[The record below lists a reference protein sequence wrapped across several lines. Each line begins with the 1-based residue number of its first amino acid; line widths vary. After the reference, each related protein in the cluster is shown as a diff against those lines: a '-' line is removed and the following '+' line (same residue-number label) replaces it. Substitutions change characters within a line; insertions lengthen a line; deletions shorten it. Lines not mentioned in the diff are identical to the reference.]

1 MIEKRYP
8 RKLNKSVDSRL
19 LAPDEM
25 SDAINISAGE
35 DTRGEGG
42 NAGVLKP
49 VKSNTPLNEGFAEFA
64 DGNKNVV
71 GKVMCDKYNVIYF
84 FVNDDAGDNGIYA
97 YDPDEYLPGSG
108 GSNGLTK
115 VYASNKLNYNAS
127 SFVKADITYIP
138 RNYIAEDDT
147 LYEDVPFIFFTDNNS
162 QPKKINVLRAIESDY
177 DENSELDFLLA
188 CHKTPVHEITGS
200 FSTNTEVN
208 TNEFLGIEGFQFA
221 YQTVYRDGSESAI
234 SSYSDVFVPPGY
246 LTYYGQADVQILNQN
261 NQIGIIVPP
270 DDFSSEVESFKL
282 LMRRGDSGSWFLI
295 EEIDWDQETY
305 GSTGYPYAFT
315 NNSIG
320 TALSGDQQ
328 SKQFDNLPLRAETQT
343 IIDNRLVYGNYV
355 DGFDLA
361 EVDTVAFEP
370 VHSERPDDFK
380 TYDIQALPSTS
391 PAPGEYFQKGQN
403 KNIGFTI
410 DASSL
415 TSNIEEGS
423 FVSFSFTLNPKNN
436 FHVYNVKGT
445 GYHQSP
451 QMGED
456 FDNAGLQAHGIGT
469 YEDYES
475 AASAP
480 PANPSFFAS
489 LGAESP
495 LTGHPKGFW
504 WQNAEKSGAKFIKDQ
519 INLYGGVPA
528 VCSGGVTS
536 ALDQDGTTVTQH
548 RFKWKHFDMLSEQS
562 SIGDISDVDFGTSAG
577 NPFVVQGRPVKIS
590 CSFTAKKDLTPTE
603 VVDTIARILAG
614 ELQSRD
620 PESPNEIDL
629 LADNITYPEGLEYS
643 IDLGL
648 NNGSSVK
655 ETSPIADLITM
666 VGTRYNSAQIND
678 GFGLGKGSTTS
689 GGGQA
694 GFGEEGEGLA
704 GGGTGDEEEIIT
716 PQDSDIIKGFF
727 VLNKAN
733 VQFGMFRDE
742 GYEEEKELS
751 VGQHPDLQAVGD
763 TISERNDK
771 PRARFGVYIKEITV
785 PDDEESILS
794 CMRRPLPGARW
805 WFFAPWN
812 AAGNEDFPAVD
823 NVLLGDGDF
832 REYSLFPFTQPNGSQ
847 AGGLQ
852 VNPSFAQALGHNID
866 NDAVPQSQ
874 ISEDEEYIF
883 IDHPL
888 NGVIQMPERSVF
900 KQTNQPGGSNLP
912 HQPPPWKSVLG
923 GLYYNPVYKDLVA
936 SEDGRQIKFF
946 EGEAP
951 GGISR
956 FSLMDGKGGPGGSGT
971 DDNSIYDNYVLFAGA
986 GSKNKDFLR
995 GIGSFGSAPL
1005 FGFPNIYD
1013 GTFGENDKCVPGAYG
1028 PALSNNILVAQDRDV
1043 YDEENRKKSSFL
1055 ESGKSS
1061 FSDITSVN
1069 SGFNNDQWGS
1079 PIYFQSSIP
1088 LIHLGVFGFPD
1099 GADYQLT
1106 NAFINPLLGEFASGT
1121 FKLSSGASLY
1131 ESKVTNPNANA
1142 PTMLVVEP
1150 GSGGLPTFKAGASH
1164 PFGVVFY
1171 DSRGRCSNV
1180 NPIGSAYVPWYSER
1194 PSGEEGP
1201 TGTIKCTITGSAPD
1215 GATSFRFVYGGN
1227 TTVSNFTQY
1236 STGGAFTSEA
1246 SDDVFGGNIYVSLNH
1261 LQFSPAS
1268 YVKSYGARGLDG
1280 SQDIYTYREG
1290 DRLRIISYYE
1300 NAGLRVFAPESYE
1313 FNIVDQV
1320 VLSTG
1325 DDNPLYDVDSDGNLP
1340 HPAKTGSFLVL
1351 ENNVNATGFTYDD
1364 VKEGENEINTQ
1375 SHYWGNR
1382 CVVEIYSPK
1391 AAQDEESLVYYEMG
1405 DVLPIAD
1412 FGTETAV
1419 EIEGGD
1425 VWWKTAPVNFQKIT
1439 DTGFASIITE
1449 DSADPN
1455 FFPYNLE
1462 AKSFSDKVRNSDVWG
1477 KGKAKIYLPD
1487 VERSVKMSSL
1497 TYSDKDNPLSK
1508 VLSLTSFNPVKGQFK
1523 DLPAEFGDINYLINN
1538 DDSIFVIQSNRCS
1551 SIPVNRNII
1560 TDGGGVESLV
1570 AARQVLGTERYY
1582 AGNYGCDNN
1591 PESVCNIGN
1600 TVYFASKSNRQVY
1613 KFNPANGIQVISNAG
1628 MKSYFKKLF
1637 EQAEIDRE
1645 AGQGEIK
1652 VVGGYDPYADT
1663 YILSV
1668 YNQNVQEGTCGE
1680 NDFVSDGSEG
1690 GGPVVTE
1697 TITEYVI
1704 PDSVTL
1710 DIGTLL
1716 SRFTPTQLFDLAGE
1730 FYLSS
1735 DPSAGEGITLN
1746 GTEGGSVFYEPS
1758 AGVNDG
1764 VINAIDLLRFL
1775 PIYGDFVTPSGPQTY
1790 TAEEIGVQFNFPD
1803 QPEE

>member
-8 RKLNKSVDSRL
+8 RKLNKSIDSRL

-25 SDAINISAGE
+25 SDAINISTGE
-35 DTRGEGG
+35 DTRGSGG

-49 VKSNTPLNEGFAEFA
+49 IKSNTPLNEGFAEFA

-84 FVNDDAGDNGIYA
+84 FVNDAAGDNGIYA

-115 VYASNKLNYNAS
+115 VYVSSTLAYNAS

-138 RNYIAEDDT
+138 RNYVAEDET

-162 QPKKINVLRAIESDY
+162 QPKKINVLRAIEGDY
-177 DENSELDFLLA
+177 DGNSELDFLLA

-200 FSTNTEVN
+200 FLYDAAIN

-246 LTYYGQADVQILNQN
+246 LTYYGQADVQILNQQN
-261 NQIGIIVPP
+261 TIKLTVPS
-270 DDFSSEVESFKL
+270 DDFSSEVESFKI
-282 LMRRGDSGSWFLI
+282 LMRRGDSGSWFLV
-295 EEIDWDQETY
+295 EEIDWDQDTY
-305 GSTGYPYAFT
+305 ADAGYLYYFT

-361 EVDTVAFEP
+361 EVDAVTFEP
-370 VHSERPDDFK
+370 VHSERPEDFK
-380 TYDIQALPSTS
+380 TYDITALPSTS

-403 KNIGFTI
+403 KNVGFTI

-436 FHVYNVKGT
+436 FHVYNVRGT

-456 FDNAGLQAHGIGT
+456 FDNEGLRAEGIGT
-469 YEDYES
+469 YEDFG
-475 AASAP
+475 ASSDAP
-480 PANPSFFAS
+480 TGGSDFFGS
-489 LGAESP
+489 LGADSL

-504 WQNAEKSGAKFIKDQ
+504 WQNAEKSGATFIKEQFD
-519 INLYGGVPA
+519 NYGGIPA

-536 ALDQDGTTVTQH
+536 ALDQDGNTVTQH
-548 RFKWKHFDMLSEQS
+548 RFKWRHFDMLSGQS
-562 SIGDISDVDFGTSAG
+562 SISDISDVDFGTSAG
-577 NPFVVQGRPVKIS
+577 NPFVVQGKPVKIS

-620 PESPNEIDL
+620 PDSPNEIDL
-629 LADNITYPEGLEYS
+629 LADNISYPEGLEYS

-648 NNGSSVK
+648 NNGSSAR

-666 VGTRYNSAQIND
+666 VGTRFNSSQID
-678 GFGLGKGSTTS
+678 EGFGLGKGSTTS

-694 GFGEEGEGLA
+694 GFGEEGEATG
-704 GGGTGDEEEIIT
+704 GGGTGDEEEITT

-742 GYEEEKELS
+742 VYEEDKALA
-751 VGQHPDLQAVGD
+751 VDQHPDILAEGETV
-763 TISERNDK
+763 SERNGE

-812 AAGNEDFPAVD
+812 SAGNDNTPAVD
-823 NVLLGDGDF
+823 NVLLGDADF
-832 REYSLFPFTQPNGSQ
+832 REYSLFPFTQDDGSQ

-866 NDAVPQSQ
+866 RPVAPQSRLGLSAQ
-874 ISEDEEYIF
+874 SNPDSEDDEYIF
-883 IDHPL
+883 IENPIEGF
-888 NGVIQMPERSVF
+888 NVQSESSVF
-900 KQTNQPGGSNLP
+900 RQEVFKGPSQNEQP
-912 HQPPPWKSVLG
+912 PPPWKSVLG
-923 GLYYNPVYKDLVA
+923 GLYYSPVYKDLVS
-936 SEDGRQIKFF
+936 SEQGREIKFF

-951 GGISR
+951 GGVSR

-971 DDNSIYDNYVLFAGA
+971 AANSVYDNYVLYA
-986 GSKNKDFLR
+986 GSGPKNKDFLR
-995 GIGSFGSAPL
+995 GIGTFGSAPI
-1005 FGFPNIYD
+1005 FGISNIYEGFD
-1013 GTFGENDKCVPGAYG
+1013 GEDLCLAGAYG
-1028 PALSNNILVAQDRDV
+1028 PALSNNIFIGADTDF
-1043 YDEENRKKSSFL
+1043 YADGNRKNPSFI
-1055 ESGKSS
+1055 ENGKSS
-1061 FSDITSVN
+1061 FSDITTINGTATVN
-1069 SGFNNDQWGS
+1069 
-1079 PIYFQSSIP
+1079 PIYLQTSIP
-1088 LIHLGVFGFPD
+1088 LIHLPKGGPTFFS
-1099 GADYQLT
+1099 YQLK
-1106 NAFINPLLGEFASGT
+1106 NAFIDPRDFSEEFGEDP
-1121 FKLSSGASLY
+1121 FKVSLDDSLY

-1180 NPIGSAYVPWYSER
+1180 TPLGSAYVPWYSER
-1194 PSGEEGP
+1194 SSGFEGP
-1201 TGTIKCTITGSAPD
+1201 TGAIKCTITGSAPEE
-1215 GATSFRFVYGGN
+1215 ATSFRFVYGGN

-1280 SQDIYTYREG
+1280 SQEMYTYREG

-1300 NAGLRVFAPESYE
+1300 NAELRIFAPDSYE

-1325 DDNPLYDVDSDGNLP
+1325 DDNPLYSVDSDGNVP

-1351 ENNVNATGFTYDD
+1351 ENNINALGFTYDD
-1364 VKEGENEINTQ
+1364 VKEGDNEINTE
-1375 SHYWGNR
+1375 SHYWGKR

-1391 AAQDEESLVYYEMG
+1391 TSQDEEALLYYEMG
-1405 DVLPIAD
+1405 DVLPITD
-1412 FGTETAV
+1412 FGTATAV
-1419 EIEGGD
+1419 DIEGGD

-1439 DTGFASIITE
+1439 NLGFGSIITE

-1477 KGKAKIYLPD
+1477 KGKPKIYLPD

-1497 TYSDKDNPLSK
+1497 TYSDKNNPLSK
-1508 VLSLTSFNPVKGQFK
+1508 VLSLTSFNPSKGQFK

-1538 DDSIFVIQSNRCS
+1538 DDSIFVIQSSRCS
-1551 SIPVNRNII
+1551 SVPVNRNLI
-1560 TDGGGVESLV
+1560 TDGGGTESLV

-1613 KFNPANGIQVISNAG
+1613 KFNPSSGIEVISDAG
-1628 MKSYFKKLF
+1628 MKTYFKKLF
-1637 EQAEIDRE
+1637 EQAEIDRD
-1645 AGQGEIK
+1645 AGQGDIK

-1697 TITEYVI
+1697 TVTEYVY
-1704 PDSVTL
+1704 PDSVTISL
-1710 DIGTLL
+1710 ASLL
-1716 SRFTPTQLFDLAGE
+1716 SRFEDGQLFDLAGATV
-1730 FYLSS
+1730 
-1735 DPSAGEGITLN
+1735 SANVSNFI
-1746 GTEGGSVFYEPS
+1746 GGSYGTITGS
-1758 AGVNDG
+1758 GVNDG
-1764 VINAIDLLRFL
+1764 TIGVNDLLRFL
-1775 PIYGDFVTPSGPQTY
+1775 TLYGNQLEGPAEDLQTFNPSDDD
-1790 TAEEIGVQFNFPD
+1790 VFFNFPD

>member
-35 DTRGEGG
+35 DARGEGG

-49 VKSNTPLNEGFAEFA
+49 VKSNTPLNQGFAELGE
-64 DGNKNVV
+64 GNKNVV

-84 FVNDDAGDNGIYA
+84 FVNDDVGINGIYA

-108 GSNGLTK
+108 GPNGLTK
-115 VYASNKLNYNAS
+115 VYVSSKLSYNAS

-138 RNYIAEDDT
+138 RNYISEDDT

-177 DENSELDFLLA
+177 DENSESDFILA
-188 CHKTPVHEITGS
+188 CHKTPVHEVYGE
-200 FSTNTEVN
+200 FGTNTEVN

-261 NQIGIIVPP
+261 NQISLIVPH

-305 GSTGYPYAFT
+305 GTIGYPYAFT

-361 EVDTVAFEP
+361 DVDTVAFEP
-370 VHSERPDDFK
+370 VHSDRPDDFK
-380 TYDIQALPSTS
+380 TYDIEALPSTS
-391 PAPGEYFQKGQN
+391 PAPGEYFQNGQN
-403 KNIGFTI
+403 KNVGFTI
-410 DASSL
+410 DASDL
-415 TSNIEEGS
+415 EGNIEEGS

-456 FDNAGLQAHGIGT
+456 FSNGGLAAHGIGT
-469 YEDYES
+469 YEDYLSAES
-475 AASAP
+475 A
-480 PANPSFFAS
+480 PAADSSFFAA
-489 LGAESP
+489 LGPESSV
-495 LTGHPKGFW
+495 TGHPKGFW
-504 WQNAEKSGAKFIKDQ
+504 WQNAEKSGAKFIKEQFDTYQ
-519 INLYGGVPA
+519 GVPA

-536 ALDQDGTTVTQH
+536 ALDQGGSTATQN
-548 RFKWKHFDMLSEQS
+548 RFKWKHFDMLSGQS

-590 CSFTAKKDLTPTE
+590 CSFTAVKELTPTE
-603 VVDTIARILAG
+603 VVDTIARILSG

-620 PESPNEIDL
+620 PDSPNEIDL

-666 VGTRYNSAQIND
+666 VGTKYNSTQINE

-689 GGGQA
+689 GSGVA
-694 GFGEEGEGLA
+694 EV
-704 GGGTGDEEEIIT
+704 GGTGGGSVDEEEIIT

-742 GYEEEKELS
+742 GYEEEKELTI
-751 VGQHPDLQAVGD
+751 GQHPDLQVEGD
-763 TISERNDK
+763 VISERKDQ
-771 PRARFGVYIKEITV
+771 PRARFGVYIKEINV

-823 NVLLGDGDF
+823 NVLLGDADF
-832 REYSLFPFTQPNGSQ
+832 REYSLFPFVQPNGSQ

-866 NDAVPQSQ
+866 NDAAPQSRLGLSAQ
-874 ISEDEEYIF
+874 SNPDSEADEYIL
-883 IDHPL
+883 IDHSTSNIRL
-888 NGVIQMPERSVF
+888 MSESAVF
-900 KQTNQPGGSNLP
+900 RQEFFAGGSGTNE
-912 HQPPPWKSVLG
+912 QPAPPWKSVLG

-951 GGISR
+951 GGVSR

-971 DDNSIYDNYVLFAGA
+971 DDNSIYDNYVLFAGG
-986 GSKNKDFLR
+986 GSKNQDFLR
-995 GIGSFGSAPL
+995 GVGTFGSAPL
-1005 FGFPNIYD
+1005 FGLPDIYD
-1013 GTFGENDKCVPGAYG
+1013 GFDGEDKCISGAYG
-1028 PALSNNILVAQDRDV
+1028 PALSNNIMIATDNDT
-1043 YDEENRKKSSFL
+1043 YSEGNRKEPSFI
-1055 ESGKSS
+1055 EDGKTS
-1061 FSDITSVN
+1061 FSDITQIAGTPEN
-1069 SGFNNDQWGS
+1069 S
-1079 PIYFQSSIP
+1079 PIYHQSSIP
-1088 LIHLGVFGFPD
+1088 LINLGEGGPGD
-1099 GADYQLT
+1099 IEYALS
-1106 NAFINPLLGEFASGT
+1106 NAFIDPVEFIPGDDP
-1121 FKLSSGASLY
+1121 FKVSATGSLY
-1131 ESKVTNPNANA
+1131 ESKINNPNANA

-1180 NPIGSAYVPWYSER
+1180 NPLGSAYVPWYSER
-1194 PSGEEGP
+1194 PSGSEGP
-1201 TGTIKCTITGSAPD
+1201 TGTIKCIITGTAPE

-1300 NAGLRVFAPESYE
+1300 NAGLRNFVPESYE

-1382 CVVEIYSPK
+1382 CIVEIYSPK

-1439 DTGFASIITE
+1439 DAGFASIITE

-1487 VERSVKMSSL
+1487 VEKSVKMSSL

-1613 KFNPANGIQVISNAG
+1613 KFNPSNGIQVISNAG

-1697 TITEYVI
+1697 TVTEYVY
-1704 PDSVTL
+1704 PDSVTISL
-1710 DIGTLL
+1710 ASLL
-1716 SRFTPTQLFDLAGE
+1716 SRFEPGQLFDLAGATV
-1730 FYLSS
+1730 
-1735 DPSAGEGITLN
+1735 SAGVTDIGEGTIQTIT
-1746 GTEGGSVFYEPS
+1746 GS
-1758 AGVNDG
+1758 GVNDG
-1764 VINAIDLLRFL
+1764 TIGVNDLLRFL
-1775 PIYGDFVTPSGPQTY
+1775 ALYGRQFESSADDIQTFNSSDDD
-1790 TAEEIGVQFNFPD
+1790 VFFNFPD

>member
-8 RKLNKSVDSRL
+8 RKLNKSIDSRL

-25 SDAINISAGE
+25 SDAVNINASE
-35 DTRGEGG
+35 DTRGSGG
-42 NAGVLKP
+42 NSGVLKP
-49 VKSNTPLNEGFAEFA
+49 IKSNTPLNEGFAELGE
-64 DGNKNVV
+64 GNKNVV

-84 FVNDDAGDNGIYA
+84 FVNDDAGANGIYA

-108 GSNGLTK
+108 GPNGLTK
-115 VYASNKLNYNAS
+115 VYVSNKLNYNAS
-127 SFVKADITYIP
+127 SFVKADITYIS

-177 DENSELDFLLA
+177 DDNSEYDFLFA
-188 CHKTPVHEITGS
+188 CHKTPVHEITGQFGNS
-200 FSTNTEVN
+200 EDVN
-208 TNEFLGIEGFQFA
+208 TNEFVGIEGFQFA
-221 YQTVYRDGSESAI
+221 YQTVYKDGSESAI

-246 LTYYGQADVQILNQN
+246 LSYYGQADVQILNQQN
-261 NQIGIIVPP
+261 KIGLVVPP

-295 EEIDWDQETY
+295 EEIDWDQETF
-305 GSTGYPYAFT
+305 GESGYPYAFF

-328 SKQFDNLPLRAETQT
+328 SKQFDNLPLRAEAQT

-361 EVDTVAFEP
+361 EVSNVKFEP
-370 VHSERPDDFK
+370 IYSDRPDDFK
-380 TYDIQALPSTS
+380 TYNIEALPSTS
-391 PAPGEYFQKGQN
+391 PAPGEYFQKAQN

-410 DASSL
+410 DASNLEGS
-415 TSNIEEGS
+415 IEEGS

-456 FDNAGLQAHGIGT
+456 FSNGGLAANGIGT
-469 YEDYES
+469 YEDYAS

-480 PANPSFFAS
+480 VANENFFAA
-489 LGAESP
+489 LGPESNV
-495 LTGHPKGFW
+495 TGHPKGFW
-504 WQNAEKSGAKFIKDQ
+504 WQNAEKSGAKFIKEQFDTYQ
-519 INLYGGVPA
+519 GVPA

-536 ALDQDGTTVTQH
+536 ALDQDGSTVTQH
-548 RFKWKHFDMLSEQS
+548 RFKWKHFDMLSGQS
-562 SIGDISDVDFGTSAG
+562 SIGDVSDVDFGTSAA
-577 NPFVVQGRPVKIS
+577 NPFIIQGRPIKIS

-614 ELQSRD
+614 ELVSRD
-620 PESPNEIDL
+620 PEVVNDIDL
-629 LADNITYPEGLEYS
+629 LAENIVYPEGLGYS

-655 ETSPIADLITM
+655 ETSPTANLITM
-666 VGTRYNSAQIND
+666 VGTRYSSAQIND

-689 GGGQA
+689 STGLA
-694 GFGEEGEGLA
+694 GFGEEGEG
-704 GGGTGDEEEIIT
+704 GGGSVDEVEITT

-733 VQFGMFRDE
+733 VQFGVFRDE
-742 GYEEEKELS
+742 GYEEEKELT
-751 VGQHPDLQAVGD
+751 VGQHPDLDVEGD
-763 TISERNDK
+763 TISERNGE
-771 PRARFGVYIKEITV
+771 PRARFGVYVKEVTV

-812 AAGNEDFPAVD
+812 SDGNEDFPPVD
-823 NVLLGDGDF
+823 NVLLGDADF
-832 REYSLFPFTQPNGSQ
+832 REYSLFPFIQPNGSQ

-866 NDAVPQSQ
+866 NDAAPQGQ
-874 ISEDEEYIF
+874 LAEGEDYIF
-883 IDHPL
+883 IDHPIE
-888 NGVIQMPERSVF
+888 GVIQMPERSVF
-900 KQTNQPGGSNLP
+900 KQTNQPGGTQQP
-912 HQPPPWKSVLG
+912 HESPPWKSVLG

-936 SEDGRQIKFF
+936 SEQGREIKFF

-956 FSLMDGKGGPGGSGT
+956 FSLMDGKGGPGGNGT
-971 DDNSIYDNYVLFAGA
+971 DDNSIYDNYVLFAGG
-986 GSKNKDFLR
+986 GSKNKDFSR
-995 GIGSFGSAPL
+995 GVGTFGSAPL

-1013 GTFGENDKCVPGAYG
+1013 GFDGEDKCSPGAYG
-1028 PALSNNILVAQDRDV
+1028 PALSNNIMIATDKDP
-1043 YDEENRKKSSFL
+1043 YGEANRKEPSFI
-1055 ESGKSS
+1055 EDGKTS
-1061 FSDITSVN
+1061 FSDITQI
-1069 SGFNNDQWGS
+1069 SGTQENS
-1079 PIYFQSSIP
+1079 PIYHQSSIP
-1088 LIHLGVFGFPD
+1088 LINLGEGGPGD
-1099 GADYQLT
+1099 IEYALS
-1106 NAFINPLLGEFASGT
+1106 NAFIDPIEFIPGDDPFSVSATG
-1121 FKLSSGASLY
+1121 SLY
-1131 ESKVTNPNANA
+1131 ESKINNPNANA
-1142 PTMLVVEP
+1142 PTMIVVEP

-1180 NPIGSAYVPWYSER
+1180 NPLGSAYVPWYSER
-1194 PSGEEGP
+1194 PQGEEGA
-1201 TGTIKCTITGSAPD
+1201 TGTINCTIQGEPPE
-1215 GATSFRFVYGGN
+1215 GATSFRFVYSGN

-1236 STGGAFTSEA
+1236 STGGAFTSES

-1300 NAGLRVFAPESYE
+1300 NPSLRIFVPESYE

-1320 VLSTG
+1320 VLSNG

-1351 ENNVNATGFTYDD
+1351 ENNVNATGFTYGD
-1364 VKEGENEINTQ
+1364 VKEGENAINTQ
-1375 SHYWGNR
+1375 SHFWGNR

-1391 AAQDEESLVYYEMG
+1391 TSQDEESLVYYEIG
-1405 DVLPIAD
+1405 EVFPIED
-1412 FGTETAV
+1412 FGSETPV
-1419 EIEGGD
+1419 EIQGGD
-1425 VWWKTAPVNFQKIT
+1425 VWWKTSPVNFQKII

-1477 KGKAKIYLPD
+1477 RGKAKIYLPD

-1523 DLPAEFGDINYLINN
+1523 DLPSEFGDINYLINN

-1551 SIPVNRNII
+1551 SVPVNRNII

-1613 KFNPANGIQVISNAG
+1613 KFNPANGIQVISDAG

-1680 NDFVSDGSEG
+1680 NEFVSVGSQG

-1704 PDSVTL
+1704 PDSVTI

-1716 SRFTPTQLFDLAGE
+1716 SRFSPTQLFDLAGE
-1730 FYLSS
+1730 FYISN
-1735 DPSAGEGITLN
+1735 DPNAGEGITLN
-1746 GTEGGSVFYEPS
+1746 GVEGESIFYNS
-1758 AGVNDG
+1758 DTGVNDG
-1764 VINAIDLLRFL
+1764 VLNVFDLLRFL
-1775 PIYGDFVTPSGPQTY
+1775 PIYGNNVEPAGAQTY
-1790 TAEEIGVQFNFPD
+1790 TTEELGVQFNFPD

>member
-8 RKLNKSVDSRL
+8 RKLNKSIDSRL

-35 DTRGEGG
+35 DTRGSGG

-84 FVNDDAGDNGIYA
+84 FVNDDAGQNGIYA
-97 YDPDEYLPGSG
+97 YDPDEYLPNSG

-115 VYASNKLNYNAS
+115 VYVSSELNYNAS

-138 RNYIAEDDT
+138 RNYITEDQT

-177 DENSELDFLLA
+177 DGSSELDFLLA
-188 CHKTPVHEITGS
+188 CHKTPVHEMTGEFLNDTS
-200 FSTNTEVN
+200 IN

-246 LTYYGQADVQILNQN
+246 LTYYGQADVQILNQQN
-261 NQIGIIVPP
+261 SIELNVPS
-270 DDFSSEVESFKL
+270 DDFSSEVESFKI
-282 LMRRGDSGSWFLI
+282 LMRRGDSGSWFLV
-295 EEIDWDQETY
+295 EEIDWNQETY
-305 GSTGYPYAFT
+305 ADTGYTYYFT

-328 SKQFDNLPLRAETQT
+328 SKQFNNLPLRAETQT

-361 EVDTVAFEP
+361 DVSAVTFEP

-380 TYDIQALPSTS
+380 TYEIKALPSTS

-415 TSNIEEGS
+415 EGSIEEGS

-456 FDNAGLQAHGIGT
+456 FDNAGLKAHGVGT
-469 YEDYES
+469 YEDLDS
-475 AASAP
+475 DSSAP
-480 PANPSFFAS
+480 PVNESFFNL
-489 LGAESP
+489 LGTSND
-495 LTGHPKGFW
+495 TGHPKGFW

-519 INLYGGVPA
+519 ITTFGGVPA

-536 ALDQDGTTVTQH
+536 AVNQDGDAVTQN
-548 RFKWKHFDMLSEQS
+548 RFKWKHFDMLSGQS
-562 SIGDISDVDFGTSAG
+562 SIGDVSDVDFGTSAG
-577 NPFVVQGRPVKIS
+577 NPFVVQGKPIRIA
-590 CSFTAKKDLTPTE
+590 CSFTSKKDLTPTE

-620 PESPNEIDL
+620 PDSPNEIDL
-629 LADNITYPEGLEYS
+629 LADNISYPEGLEYS

-648 NNGSSVK
+648 NNGSSAR

-666 VGTRYNSAQIND
+666 VGTRFNSSQID
-678 GFGLGKGSTTS
+678 GGFGLGKGETTS
-689 GGGQA
+689 GSGEAEIG
-694 GFGEEGEGLA
+694 GFG
-704 GGGTGDEEEIIT
+704 GGSVDEEEIIT

-742 GYEEEKELS
+742 GYEEEKALA
-751 VGQHPDLQAVGD
+751 VGQHPDILEEGETV
-763 TISERNDK
+763 SERNGK

-812 AAGNEDFPAVD
+812 SAGNDNTPAVD
-823 NVLLGDGDF
+823 NVLLGDADF
-832 REYSLFPFTQPNGSQ
+832 REYSLFPFIQDDGSQ

-866 NDAVPQSQ
+866 NDAVPQNQ
-874 ISEDEEYIF
+874 ISEAEEYIF

-888 NGVIQMPERSVF
+888 SGLIQMPERSVF
-900 KQTNQPGGSNLP
+900 KQTNQSGGSNFP
-912 HQPPPWKSVLG
+912 HQPPPWKSVFG
-923 GLYYNPVYKDLVA
+923 GLYYSPVYKDLVA

-951 GGISR
+951 GGVSR
-956 FSLMDGKGGPGGSGT
+956 FSLMDGKGGPGGGGT
-971 DDNSIYDNYVLFAGA
+971 ANNSVYDNYVLFAGG

-995 GIGSFGSAPL
+995 GIGSFGSAPI
-1005 FGFPNIYD
+1005 FGLPNIYD
-1013 GTFGENDKCVPGAYG
+1013 GFDGEDKCSAGAYG
-1028 PALSNNILVAQDRDV
+1028 PALSNNILIAQDRDV
-1043 YDEENRKKSSFL
+1043 YDAENRKKPSFL
-1055 ESGKSS
+1055 ESGTSS
-1061 FSDITSVN
+1061 FSEITSVN
-1069 SGFNNDQWGS
+1069 SGFNNDQWDS

-1088 LIHLGVFGFPD
+1088 LIHLGTDGIPD
-1099 GADYQLT
+1099 GADYQLA
-1106 NAFINPLLGEFASGT
+1106 NAFINPELSEFESGIFDVSADDT
-1121 FKLSSGASLY
+1121 LY
-1131 ESKVTNPNANA
+1131 ESEVTNPNANA

-1180 NPIGSAYVPWYSER
+1180 NPLGSAYVPWYSER
-1194 PSGEEGP
+1194 SSGSEGP
-1201 TGTIKCTITGSAPD
+1201 TGTINCTITGSAPE

-1280 SQDIYTYREG
+1280 SQEMYTYREG

-1300 NAGLRVFAPESYE
+1300 NSGTRIFSPDSYE

-1325 DDNPLYDVDSDGNLP
+1325 DDNPLYSVDSDGNVP

-1351 ENNVNATGFTYDD
+1351 ENNINALGFTYDD
-1364 VKEGENEINTQ
+1364 VKEGNNEINTE

-1391 AAQDEESLVYYEMG
+1391 TAQDEEALLYYEMG
-1405 DVLPIAD
+1405 DVLPISD
-1412 FGTETAV
+1412 FGTGTAV
-1419 EIEGGD
+1419 GIEGGD

-1439 DTGFASIITE
+1439 NLGFASIITE

-1477 KGKAKIYLPD
+1477 KGKPKIYLPD

-1508 VLSLTSFNPVKGQFK
+1508 VLSLTSFNPSKGQFK

-1551 SIPVNRNII
+1551 SVPVNRNLI
-1560 TDGGGVESLV
+1560 TDGGGTEALV

-1613 KFNPANGIQVISNAG
+1613 KFNPSSGIEVISDAG
-1628 MKSYFKKLF
+1628 MKTYFKKLF
-1637 EQAEIDRE
+1637 EQAEIDRD

-1697 TITEYVI
+1697 TVTEYVY
-1704 PDSVTL
+1704 PDSVTISL
-1710 DIGTLL
+1710 ASLL
-1716 SRFTPTQLFDLAGE
+1716 SRFEAGQLFDLAGATV
-1730 FYLSS
+1730 
-1735 DPSAGEGITLN
+1735 SAQVTNFEEGTYE
-1746 GTEGGSVFYEPS
+1746 TVTGS
-1758 AGVNDG
+1758 GVNDG
-1764 VINAIDLLRFL
+1764 TIGTLDLLRFL
-1775 PIYGDFVTPSGPQTY
+1775 TYNGAIYQATDDLQTFNPSDDD
-1790 TAEEIGVQFNFPD
+1790 VFFNFPD
-1803 QPEE
+1803 QTEE

>member
-97 YDPDEYLPGSG
+97 YDPDEYLPDSG

-115 VYASNKLNYNAS
+115 VYASNNLNYNAS

-138 RNYIAEDDT
+138 RNYIAEDGT

-188 CHKTPVHEITGS
+188 CHKTPVHEIYGE

-261 NQIGIIVPP
+261 NQISLVVPH
-270 DDFSSEVESFKL
+270 DDFSSEVESFKI

-305 GSTGYPYAFT
+305 GSDGYPYAFT

-361 EVDTVAFEP
+361 EVDTVSFEP

-403 KNIGFTI
+403 KNVGFTI
-410 DASSL
+410 DASALEGS
-415 TSNIEEGS
+415 IEEGS

-436 FHVYNVKGT
+436 FHVYNVNGT

-480 PANPSFFAS
+480 VANENFFAS
-489 LGAESP
+489 LGPESP

-536 ALDQDGTTVTQH
+536 ALDQDGDTVTQN

-562 SIGDISDVDFGTSAG
+562 SIGDVSDVDFGTSAG

-614 ELQSRD
+614 ELQSRN

-666 VGTRYNSAQIND
+666 VGTRYNSTQIND

-694 GFGEEGEGLA
+694 GIGEGEGFG

-751 VGQHPDLQAVGD
+751 VGQHPDLQTVGD

-812 AAGNEDFPAVD
+812 ADGNEDFPAVD
-823 NVLLGDGDF
+823 NVLLGDADF
-832 REYSLFPFTQPNGSQ
+832 REYSLFPFTTPSGSQ

-866 NDAVPQSQ
+866 NDAAPQSRLGLSAQ
-874 ISEDEEYIF
+874 SNADSEVDEYIF
-883 IDHPL
+883 IHSPIDGIV
-888 NGVIQMPERSVF
+888 NMSESAVF
-900 KQTNQPGGSNLP
+900 RQEVFAGGSGTNE
-912 HQPPPWKSVLG
+912 QPAPPWKSVLG

-951 GGISR
+951 GGVSR

-971 DDNSIYDNYVLFAGA
+971 DDNSVYDNYVLFAGG
-986 GSKNKDFLR
+986 GSKNQDFLR
-995 GIGSFGSAPL
+995 GVGTFGSAPL
-1005 FGFPNIYD
+1005 FGLPNIYD
-1013 GTFGENDKCVPGAYG
+1013 GFDEEDKCTPGAYG
-1028 PALSNNILVAQDRDV
+1028 PALSNNIMIATDNDA
-1043 YDEENRKKSSFL
+1043 YSEGNRKEPSFI
-1055 ESGKSS
+1055 EDGKTS
-1061 FSDITSVN
+1061 FSDITQITGTQEN
-1069 SGFNNDQWGS
+1069 S
-1079 PIYFQSSIP
+1079 PIYHQSSIP
-1088 LIHLGVFGFPD
+1088 LINLGEGGPGD
-1099 GADYQLT
+1099 IEYALS
-1106 NAFINPLLGEFASGT
+1106 NAFIDPVEFIPGDDPFGVSATG
-1121 FKLSSGASLY
+1121 SLY
-1131 ESKVTNPNANA
+1131 ESKINNPSANA

-1180 NPIGSAYVPWYSER
+1180 NPLGSAYVPWYSER

-1201 TGTIKCTITGSAPD
+1201 TGAIKCTITGSAPE

-1351 ENNVNATGFTYDD
+1351 ENNVNATRFTYDD

-1425 VWWKTAPVNFQKIT
+1425 VWWKTAPVNFQKVT
-1439 DTGFASIITE
+1439 DAGFASIITE

-1637 EQAEIDRE
+1637 EQAEIDRD

-1690 GGPVVTE
+1690 GGPIVTE
-1697 TITEYVI
+1697 TVTEYVY
-1704 PDSVTL
+1704 PDSVTISL
-1710 DIGTLL
+1710 ASLL
-1716 SRFTPTQLFDLAGE
+1716 SRFEDGQLFDLAGATVVSQVTN
-1730 FYLSS
+1730 L
-1735 DPSAGEGITLN
+1735 GEGTY
-1746 GTEGGSVFYEPS
+1746 GTVTGD
-1758 AGVNDG
+1758 GVNDG
-1764 VINAIDLLRFL
+1764 NISVADLLRFL
-1775 PIYGDFVTPSGPQTY
+1775 TYNGSSYQAADDLQTFNSSDDD
-1790 TAEEIGVQFNFPD
+1790 VFFNFPD
-1803 QPEE
+1803 

>member
-97 YDPDEYLPGSG
+97 YDPDEYLPDSG

-115 VYASNKLNYNAS
+115 VYASNNLNYNAS

-138 RNYIAEDDT
+138 RNYIAEDGT

-188 CHKTPVHEITGS
+188 CHKTPVHEIYGE

-261 NQIGIIVPP
+261 NQISLVVPH
-270 DDFSSEVESFKL
+270 DDFSSEVESFKI

-305 GSTGYPYAFT
+305 GSDGYPYAFT

-361 EVDTVAFEP
+361 EVDTVSFEP

-403 KNIGFTI
+403 KNVGFTI
-410 DASSL
+410 DASALEGS
-415 TSNIEEGS
+415 IEEGS

-436 FHVYNVKGT
+436 FHVYNVNGT

-480 PANPSFFAS
+480 VANENFFAS
-489 LGAESP
+489 LGPESP

-562 SIGDISDVDFGTSAG
+562 SIGDVSDVDFGTSAG

-614 ELQSRD
+614 ELQSRN

-666 VGTRYNSAQIND
+666 VGTRYNSTQIND

-694 GFGEEGEGLA
+694 GIGEGEGFG

-751 VGQHPDLQAVGD
+751 VGQHPDLQTVGD

-812 AAGNEDFPAVD
+812 ADGNEDFPAVD
-823 NVLLGDGDF
+823 NVLLGDADF
-832 REYSLFPFTQPNGSQ
+832 REYSLFPFTTPSGSQ

-866 NDAVPQSQ
+866 NDAAPQSRLGLSAQ
-874 ISEDEEYIF
+874 SNADSEVDEYIF
-883 IDHPL
+883 IHSPIDGIV
-888 NGVIQMPERSVF
+888 NMSESAVF
-900 KQTNQPGGSNLP
+900 RQEVFAGGSGTNE
-912 HQPPPWKSVLG
+912 QPAPPWKSVLG

-951 GGISR
+951 GGVSR

-971 DDNSIYDNYVLFAGA
+971 DDNSVYDNYVLFAGG
-986 GSKNKDFLR
+986 GSKNQDFLR
-995 GIGSFGSAPL
+995 GVGTFGSAPL
-1005 FGFPNIYD
+1005 FGLPNIYD
-1013 GTFGENDKCVPGAYG
+1013 GFDEEDKCTPGAYG
-1028 PALSNNILVAQDRDV
+1028 PALSNNIMIATDNDA
-1043 YDEENRKKSSFL
+1043 YSEGNRKEPSFI
-1055 ESGKSS
+1055 EDGKTS
-1061 FSDITSVN
+1061 FSDITQITGTQEN
-1069 SGFNNDQWGS
+1069 S
-1079 PIYFQSSIP
+1079 PIYHQSSIP
-1088 LIHLGVFGFPD
+1088 LINLGEGGPGD
-1099 GADYQLT
+1099 IEYALS
-1106 NAFINPLLGEFASGT
+1106 NAFIDPVEFIPGDDPFGVSATG
-1121 FKLSSGASLY
+1121 SLY
-1131 ESKVTNPNANA
+1131 ESKINNPSANA

-1180 NPIGSAYVPWYSER
+1180 NPLGSAYVPWYSER

-1201 TGTIKCTITGSAPD
+1201 TGAIKCTITGSAPE

-1351 ENNVNATGFTYDD
+1351 ENNVNATRFTYDD

-1425 VWWKTAPVNFQKIT
+1425 VWWKTAPVNFQKVT
-1439 DTGFASIITE
+1439 DAGFASIITE

-1637 EQAEIDRE
+1637 EQAEIDRD

-1690 GGPVVTE
+1690 GGPIVTE
-1697 TITEYVI
+1697 TVTEYVY
-1704 PDSVTL
+1704 PDSVTISL
-1710 DIGTLL
+1710 ASLL
-1716 SRFTPTQLFDLAGE
+1716 SRFEDGQLFDLAGATVVSQVTN
-1730 FYLSS
+1730 L
-1735 DPSAGEGITLN
+1735 GEGTY
-1746 GTEGGSVFYEPS
+1746 GTVTGD
-1758 AGVNDG
+1758 GVNDG
-1764 VINAIDLLRFL
+1764 NISVADLLRFL
-1775 PIYGDFVTPSGPQTY
+1775 TYNGSSYQAADDLQTFNSSDDD
-1790 TAEEIGVQFNFPD
+1790 VFFNFPD
-1803 QPEE
+1803 

>member
-177 DENSELDFLLA
+177 DENSESDFLLA
-188 CHKTPVHEITGS
+188 CHKTPVHEIIGE
-200 FSTNTEVN
+200 FSTNTQVN

-261 NQIGIIVPP
+261 NQINLVVPHN
-270 DDFSSEVESFKL
+270 DFSSEVESFKI

-295 EEIDWDQETY
+295 EEVDWDQETY
-305 GSTGYPYAFT
+305 GSIGYSYPFT

-320 TALSGDQQ
+320 AALSGDQQ

-380 TYDIQALPSTS
+380 TYNIQALPSTS

-403 KNIGFTI
+403 KNVGFTI

-456 FDNAGLQAHGIGT
+456 FDNAGLKAHGIGT

-480 PANPSFFAS
+480 VASSDFFAS
-489 LGAESP
+489 LGAESL

-504 WQNAEKSGAKFIKDQ
+504 WQNAEKSGAKFIKEQ
-519 INLYGGVPA
+519 FETYGGVPA

-548 RFKWKHFDMLSEQS
+548 RFKWKHFDMLSGQS
-562 SIGDISDVDFGTSAG
+562 SIGDVSDVDFGTSAG

-590 CSFTAKKDLTPTE
+590 CSFTAKKDLTPAE

-620 PESPNEIDL
+620 PESLNEIDL

-666 VGTRYNSAQIND
+666 VGTRYNSTQIND

-689 GGGQA
+689 GGALGSE
-694 GFGEEGEGLA
+694 FGEEGDF
-704 GGGTGDEEEIIT
+704 GGGGITETEEITT

-742 GYEEEKELS
+742 GYEEDKELS

-794 CMRRPLPGARW
+794 CIRRPLPGARW

-823 NVLLGDGDF
+823 NVLLGDADF

-866 NDAVPQSQ
+866 DDDAPQSRLGLSAQ
-874 ISEDEEYIF
+874 SNPDSEEDEYIF
-883 IDHPL
+883 IDHSTSNIRL
-888 NGVIQMPERSVF
+888 MSESAVF
-900 KQTNQPGGSNLP
+900 RQEFNAGGTNEQAA
-912 HQPPPWKSVLG
+912 PPWKSVLG

-951 GGISR
+951 GGVSR
-956 FSLMDGKGGPGGSGT
+956 FSLMDGKGGPGGSGV
-971 DDNSIYDNYVLFAGA
+971 DDNSVYDNYVLFAGA

-995 GIGSFGSAPL
+995 GVGTFGSAPL
-1005 FGFPNIYD
+1005 FGLPNIYD
-1013 GTFGENDKCVPGAYG
+1013 GFDGEDKCIKGAYG
-1028 PALSNNILVAQDRDV
+1028 PALSNNIMIAVDNDT
-1043 YDEENRKKSSFL
+1043 YSDGNRKGPSFI
-1055 ESGKSS
+1055 EDGKSS
-1061 FSDITSVN
+1061 FSDITQITGTPTV
-1069 SGFNNDQWGS
+1069 S
-1079 PIYFQSSIP
+1079 PIYHQSSIP
-1088 LIHLGVFGFPD
+1088 LINLGIGGPAPFEYV
-1099 GADYQLT
+1099 LS
-1106 NAFINPLLGEFASGT
+1106 NAFIDPVEFTPGDDPFVVSDTG
-1121 FKLSSGASLY
+1121 SLY
-1131 ESKVTNPNANA
+1131 ESKINNPNANA

-1194 PSGEEGP
+1194 SSGEEGP
-1201 TGTIKCTITGSAPD
+1201 TGTIKCTITGSAPE

-1300 NAGLRVFAPESYE
+1300 NAGMRFFAPESYE

-1439 DTGFASIITE
+1439 DAGFASIITE

-1680 NDFVSDGSEG
+1680 NDFVSEGSEG

-1697 TITEYVI
+1697 IVTEYVY
-1704 PDSVTL
+1704 PDSVTISL
-1710 DIGTLL
+1710 ASLL
-1716 SRFTPTQLFDLAGE
+1716 SRFESGQLFDLAGATI
-1730 FYLSS
+1730 
-1735 DPSAGEGITLN
+1735 SAG
-1746 GTEGGSVFYEPS
+1746 VFDPDVGEIEVVTGN
-1758 AGVNDG
+1758 GVNDG
-1764 VINAIDLLRFL
+1764 VLGVGDLLRFL
-1775 PIYGDFVTPSGPQTY
+1775 AIYGRQFQDTADDLQTFNPS
-1790 TAEEIGVQFNFPD
+1790 EDDVFFNFPD
-1803 QPEE
+1803 QTEE